1 MMITLAGAPCSG
13 KSTVAKTFAL
23 KYNFENIS
31 TGKLIRKM
39 AEDMGLDIIQMQTV
53 LNNDKSI
60 DAKIEDM
67 QKEMGKSRINDNLL
81 LDSRL
86 GWYCVP
92 ESFKVYVT
100 IPEMEMARR
109 FLQDNEREN
118 DQKVETVEEAL
129 ELTHEGKTLND
140 LIIEKT
146 ATIGEKISFRRFSLL
161 TKNDNEVF
169 GNYAHMGGKIVTL
182 VKLEGNNAEL
192 AKDIAMHI
200 AAMRPLYLDK
210 TNVPSEVVDKE
221 KEILTEQAKTEGLK
235 EDKIAMVVNGRIN
248 KFYEEVC
255 LNDQNFIKENKMKVS
270 TYVKNNG
277 SNILEFVR
285 YEVGEGMEKKNE
297 NFADEVMKQING

>member
-1 MMITLAGAPCSG
+1 MISASMVKELRETTGAGMLDCKKALEATNGNLEEAITWLREKGISKAAKKQSRIAAEGLAYA
-13 KSTVAKTFAL
+13 KVQDNKAVIVEVNAETDFVAKNDEFVNL
-23 KYNFENIS
+23 VNIIVD
-31 TGKLIRKM
+31 TI
-39 AEDMGLDIIQMQTV
+39 
-53 LNNDKSI
+53 LNSNVK
-60 DAKIEDM
+60 
-67 QKEMGKSRINDNLL
+67 
-81 LDSRL
+81 
-86 GWYCVP
+86 
-92 ESFKVYVT
+92 
-100 IPEMEMARR
+100 
-109 FLQDNEREN
+109 
-118 DQKVETVEEAL
+118 TVEEAL